1 MTTNMT
7 SPTSPVPHLHAELL
21 PNIRQITLH
30 VSLPLTSSTDQKTP
44 TPIPSP
50 SPITCPYS
58 LSLSDSRR
66 TVTLSG
72 PGGTQTLNLP
82 GRISESA
89 HATLAQQ
96 PIPTK
101 LDERNNILLFRFPVD
116 NGGETARA
124 LNGGG
129 QHDVQVPWTA
139 KDMCAETRVRCR
151 QCKNVLFGPGE
162 QREIVWKDL
171 PSADWAEMMDLWH
184 CHKPDAHAD
193 DHENNA
199 NSPES
204 HIHDE
209 NELVKGYGA
218 ANQVECEPGT
228 VLVDVLSF
236 VLADEDSQGLKKSV
250 CRLDVNIFILR
261 IDSKNVSLTRRPQQ
275 DLSSSSPNAGKVDNG
290 GQQNSAPNA
299 QPAARISCSGCG
311 NPVGEEHTS
320 LHGLR
325 LYKTDVSVLRKPKEG
340 ADPDDDLWETYPVD
354 MVVGAHLLE
363 LVERIGARRFVVHS
377 AEYRS
382 ADSERRNSGML
393 LWVFNPDMRYSSSS
407 STRSPGDGDGAVT
420 AQRAMKV
427 FYQAVPDTQAMLNP
441 ERGLPSLAALEELSL
456 PESIYD
462 SMKLALERSNTMLPG
477 PARRFAEWQ
486 RHEWYC
492 SHACHG
498 KTIRPVRYN
507 GTEGFGRFETAFEI
521 MSSSSLPFRHG
532 SGALLSGF
540 ADECLPPFF
549 LLIPLAIITPCPISS
564 CPPLLSSPN
573 RNLCAGVH
581 ALFLDSRPSSPLDTS
596 ASDLISSSSAI
607 IIIKLEPL

>member
-7 SPTSPVPHLHAELL
+7 SPTSLVPHLHAELL

-30 VSLPLTSSTDQKTP
+30 VSLPLTTSTDQKTP
-44 TPIPSP
+44 TSTPSP
-50 SPITCPYS
+50 SPITRPYS

-72 PGGTQTLNLP
+72 HGGMQTLNLP

-101 LDERNNILLFRFPVD
+101 LDEGNNILLFRFPVD
-116 NGGETARA
+116 TGAQTARA

-129 QHDVQVPWTA
+129 PHDVQVPWTA

-151 QCKNVLFGPGE
+151 QCKNVLFSPGE

-171 PSADWAEMMDLWH
+171 PSVDWAEMMDLWH

-199 NSPES
+199 NGLES

-218 ANQVECEPGT
+218 ANQVVCEPGT

-236 VLADEDSQGLKKSV
+236 VLADEDSQGLKKSE
-250 CRLDVNIFILR
+250 
-261 IDSKNVSLTRRPQQ
+261 
-275 DLSSSSPNAGKVDNG
+275 LSSSSPSAGKADNG
-290 GQQNSAPNA
+290 AQQNSAPNA
-299 QPAARISCSGCG
+299 QPAVGIFCSGCG
-311 NPVGEEHTS
+311 NFVGEEHTS

-325 LYKTDVSVLRKPKEG
+325 LYKTNVSVLRKPREG
-340 ADPDDDLWETYPVD
+340 ADPNDDLWETYPAD
-354 MVVGAHLLE
+354 MIVGTQLLE
-363 LVERIGARRFVVHS
+363 LVERIGARRFVIHS

-382 ADSERRNSGML
+382 ADSEQRNSGIL

-407 STRSPGDGDGAVT
+407 STRSPGDGDGVVT

-427 FYQAVPDTQAMLNP
+427 FYQAVPDIQAMLNP

-462 SMKLALERSNTMLPG
+462 SMKLALERSNTMLPA

-486 RHEWYC
+486 V
-492 SHACHG
+492 G
-498 KTIRPVRYN
+498 
-507 GTEGFGRFETAFEI
+507 
-521 MSSSSLPFRHG
+521 
-532 SGALLSGF
+532 LLSRYEELG
-540 ADECLPPFF
+540 
-549 LLIPLAIITPCPISS
+549 
-564 CPPLLSSPN
+564 
-573 RNLCAGVH
+573 
-581 ALFLDSRPSSPLDTS
+581 
-596 ASDLISSSSAI
+596 
-607 IIIKLEPL
+607 